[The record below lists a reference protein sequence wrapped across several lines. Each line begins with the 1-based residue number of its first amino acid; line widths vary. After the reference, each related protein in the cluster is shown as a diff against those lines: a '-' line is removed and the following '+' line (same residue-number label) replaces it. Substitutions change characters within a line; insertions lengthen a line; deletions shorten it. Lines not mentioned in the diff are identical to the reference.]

1 MSVSKLSEGEFL
13 LTEKEG
19 SRIEFSFLKIAPN
32 VKSVILEYDVFTDKI
47 DLTEIPEI
55 KNLEKLTIRR
65 LELDEYSRS
74 MDFEDLWPFLF
85 ENIPW
90 EAGYG
95 EDDLWEIVVDNSG
108 NRLWIDLDLKPIAKC
123 DKLKRLEVTGPGI
136 TIVDLNP
143 LVANKN
149 LTELSLQR
157 VMIREPRI
165 FTTLE
170 ECQKLT
176 SLYISVAETC
186 SIDKKELREHMPEG
200 IDYKIFK

>member
-55 KNLEKLTIRR
+55 ENLEKLKIRR
-65 LELDEYSRS
+65 LELDEYSHRGNL
-74 MDFEDLWPFLF
+74 EDLWPFLF

-95 EDDLWEIVVDNSG
+95 EDDLWKIVVDYNG
-108 NRLWIDLDLKPIAKC
+108 NRLWIDLNLKPIAKC
-123 DKLKRLEVTGPGI
+123 DKLKRLEITGPGI
-136 TIVDLNP
+136 TLVDLNP
-143 LVANKN
+143 LKANKN

-157 VMIREPRI
+157 VMIRDPRI

-170 ECQKLT
+170 GCQKLT
-176 SLYISVAETC
+176 SLYLSVAETC
-186 SIDKKELREHMPEG
+186 IIDKKELCEHMPEG